1 MYKVF
6 FKESCFLLTD
16 NQNLLKEGDIR
27 WVHRDFMTTKN
38 FIYQTLEKG
47 IPFKAVLYD
56 EDPEDLFT
64 IFKSCFTYVKA
75 GGGAVI
81 QNSDILV
88 IKRLGMIDLPKG
100 HLEYGETMEQCAVR
114 EVEEECG
121 LKQVSIL
128 SPLDTTLHIY
138 YRNESW
144 FLKKHI
150 GIGCLPLQV
159 NLLFLRPK
167 RISKKCSGIRYT
179 ISPSYRTRPIL
190 HSGKYS
196 INSNRSLGAIRAI
209 ACKPA

>member
-27 WVHRDFMTTKN
+27 WVHRDFM
-38 FIYQTLEKG
+38 
-47 IPFKAVLYD
+47 
-56 EDPEDLFT
+56 
-64 IFKSCFTYVKA
+64 
-75 GGGAVI
+75 
-81 QNSDILV
+81 NSDILV

-144 FLKKHI
+144 FLKKTYWYRMSAPSGQSFIPQTEEDIEEVLWYPIHN
-150 GIGCLPLQV
+150 LSQLSHQTYPSLREVFHKLQ
-159 NLLFLRPK
+159 
-167 RISKKCSGIRYT
+167 T
-179 ISPSYRTRPIL
+179 E
-190 HSGKYS
+190 
-196 INSNRSLGAIRAI
+196 A
-209 ACKPA
+209 

>member
-88 IKRLGMIDLPKG
+88 IKRLGMIDLP
-100 HLEYGETMEQCAVR
+100 Q
-114 EVEEECG
+114 
-121 LKQVSIL
+121 
-128 SPLDTTLHIY
+128 
-138 YRNESW
+138 
-144 FLKKHI
+144 
-150 GIGCLPLQV
+150 
-159 NLLFLRPK
+159 RP
-167 RISKKCSGIRYT
+167 SGIWRNDGT
-179 ISPSYRTRPIL
+179 MCRPG
-190 HSGKYS
+190 SRRRMRVKTSKYS
-196 INSNRSLGAIRAI
+196 VSFRHHPPYLL
-209 ACKPA
+209 PE

>member
-75 GGGAVI
+75 GGI
-81 QNSDILV
+81 
-88 IKRLGMIDLPKG
+88 P
-100 HLEYGETMEQCAVR
+100 
-114 EVEEECG
+114 
-121 LKQVSIL
+121 
-128 SPLDTTLHIY
+128 IY
-138 YRNESW
+138 WS
-144 FLKKHI
+144 
-150 GIGCLPLQV
+150 
-159 NLLFLRPK
+159 
-167 RISKKCSGIRYT
+167 
-179 ISPSYRTRPIL
+179 
-190 HSGKYS
+190 
-196 INSNRSLGAIRAI
+196 SND
-209 ACKPA
+209 

>member
-100 HLEYGETMEQCAVR
+100 HLEYDGTMC
-114 EVEEECG
+114 
-121 LKQVSIL
+121 
-128 SPLDTTLHIY
+128 
-138 YRNESW
+138 
-144 FLKKHI
+144 
-150 GIGCLPLQV
+150 
-159 NLLFLRPK
+159 RPGSRRRMRVK
-167 RISKKCSGIRYT
+167 TS
-179 ISPSYRTRPIL
+179 
-190 HSGKYS
+190 KYS
-196 INSNRSLGAIRAI
+196 VSFRHHPPYLL
-209 ACKPA
+209 PE

>member
-88 IKRLGMIDLPKG
+88 IKRLGMG
-100 HLEYGETMEQCAVR
+100 H
-114 EVEEECG
+114 
-121 LKQVSIL
+121 
-128 SPLDTTLHIY
+128 H
-138 YRNESW
+138 
-144 FLKKHI
+144 
-150 GIGCLPLQV
+150 
-159 NLLFLRPK
+159 
-167 RISKKCSGIRYT
+167 
-179 ISPSYRTRPIL
+179 RTGKERGRRL
-190 HSGKYS
+190 HSLRLSDPRGGRAQRHLYGKDHPG
-196 INSNRSLGAIRAI
+196 RL
-209 ACKPA
+209 

>member
-138 YRNESW
+138 YRNERNILVSDVCP
-144 FLKKHI
+144 FRSIFYSSDRRGYRRSALVSDTQS
-150 GIGCLPLQV
+150 LPAIEPDLS
-159 NLLFLRPK
+159 FTP
-167 RISKKCSGIRYT
+167 G
-179 ISPSYRTRPIL
+179 
-190 HSGKYS
+190 S
-196 INSNRSLGAIRAI
+196 I
-209 ACKPA
+209 P

>member
-16 NQNLLKEGDIR
+16 NQNLLKEGDIH

-144 FLKKHI
+144 FLKKTYWYRMSAPSGQSFIPQTEEDIEEVLWYPIHN
-150 GIGCLPLQV
+150 LSQLSNQTYPSLREVFHKLQ
-159 NLLFLRPK
+159 
-167 RISKKCSGIRYT
+167 T
-179 ISPSYRTRPIL
+179 E
-190 HSGKYS
+190 
-196 INSNRSLGAIRAI
+196 A
-209 ACKPA
+209 

>member
-1 MYKVF
+1 MGAPGFYDHEKF
-6 FKESCFLLTD
+6 HLL
-16 NQNLLKEGDIR
+16 
-27 WVHRDFMTTKN
+27 
-38 FIYQTLEKG
+38 TLEKG

-144 FLKKHI
+144 FLKKTYWYRMSAPSGQSFIPQTEEDIEEVLWYPIHN
-150 GIGCLPLQV
+150 LSQLSHQTYPSLREVFHKLQ
-159 NLLFLRPK
+159 
-167 RISKKCSGIRYT
+167 T
-179 ISPSYRTRPIL
+179 E
-190 HSGKYS
+190 
-196 INSNRSLGAIRAI
+196 A
-209 ACKPA
+209 

>member
-81 QNSDILV
+81 QKFRYI
-88 IKRLGMIDLPKG
+88 G
-100 HLEYGETMEQCAVR
+100 HQT
-114 EVEEECG
+114 
-121 LKQVSIL
+121 I
-128 SPLDTTLHIY
+128 
-138 YRNESW
+138 RND
-144 FLKKHI
+144 
-150 GIGCLPLQV
+150 
-159 NLLFLRPK
+159 RPTQ
-167 RISKKCSGIRYT
+167 RPSGIWRNDGT
-179 ISPSYRTRPIL
+179 MCRPG
-190 HSGKYS
+190 SRRRMRVK
-196 INSNRSLGAIRAI
+196 N
-209 ACKPA
+209 K

>member
-56 EDPEDLFT
+56 EDPE
-64 IFKSCFTYVKA
+64 
-75 GGGAVI
+75 
-81 QNSDILV
+81 
-88 IKRLGMIDLPKG
+88 
-100 HLEYGETMEQCAVR
+100 EYGETMEQCAVR

-144 FLKKHI
+144 FLKKTYWYRMSAPSGQSFIPQTEEDIEEVLWYPIHN
-150 GIGCLPLQV
+150 LSQLSNQTYPSLREVFHKLQ
-159 NLLFLRPK
+159 
-167 RISKKCSGIRYT
+167 T
-179 ISPSYRTRPIL
+179 E
-190 HSGKYS
+190 
-196 INSNRSLGAIRAI
+196 A
-209 ACKPA
+209 

>member
-128 SPLDTTLHIY
+128 SPEKNILVSDVCPFRSIFYSSDRRGYRRSALVSDTQ
-138 YRNESW
+138 S
-144 FLKKHI
+144 
-150 GIGCLPLQV
+150 LPAIEPDLS
-159 NLLFLRPK
+159 FTP
-167 RISKKCSGIRYT
+167 G
-179 ISPSYRTRPIL
+179 
-190 HSGKYS
+190 S
-196 INSNRSLGAIRAI
+196 I
-209 ACKPA
+209 P

>member
-100 HLEYGETMEQCAVR
+100 IWRNDGTMC
-114 EVEEECG
+114 
-121 LKQVSIL
+121 
-128 SPLDTTLHIY
+128 
-138 YRNESW
+138 
-144 FLKKHI
+144 
-150 GIGCLPLQV
+150 
-159 NLLFLRPK
+159 RPGSRRRMRVK
-167 RISKKCSGIRYT
+167 TS
-179 ISPSYRTRPIL
+179 
-190 HSGKYS
+190 KYS
-196 INSNRSLGAIRAI
+196 VSFRHHPPYLL
-209 ACKPA
+209 PE

>member
-144 FLKKHI
+144 FLKKNI
-150 GIGCLPLQV
+150 LVSDVCPFRSIFYSSDRRGYRRSALVSDTQSLP
-159 NLLFLRPK
+159 
-167 RISKKCSGIRYT
+167 
-179 ISPSYRTRPIL
+179 
-190 HSGKYS
+190 
-196 INSNRSLGAIRAI
+196 AI
-209 ACKPA
+209 APDLSFTPGSIP

>member
-144 FLKKHI
+144 FLKNI
-150 GIGCLPLQV
+150 LVSDVCPFRSIFYSSDRRGYRRSALVSDTQSLPAIEPDLS
-159 NLLFLRPK
+159 FTP
-167 RISKKCSGIRYT
+167 G
-179 ISPSYRTRPIL
+179 
-190 HSGKYS
+190 S
-196 INSNRSLGAIRAI
+196 I
-209 ACKPA
+209 P

>member
-16 NQNLLKEGDIR
+16 NQNLLKEGDIH
-27 WVHRDFMTTKN
+27 WTGRDFRSTKN
-38 FIYQTLEKG
+38 FICRTLEKEP
-47 IPFKAVLYD
+47 PFKAVLYD
-56 EDPEDLFT
+56 EDPEKLFA
-64 IFKSCFTYVKA
+64 IFKSCFTCVKA

-81 QNSDILV
+81 QNSDVLV

-100 HLEYGETMEQCAVR
+100 HLEYGETIEQCAVR

-144 FLKKHI
+144 FLKKTYWYRMSTPSGQSLIPQTEEDIEEVLWCPIEH
-150 GIGCLPLQV
+150 LSQLSEQTYPSLREVFRKLQTE
-159 NLLFLRPK
+159 
-167 RISKKCSGIRYT
+167 G
-179 ISPSYRTRPIL
+179 
-190 HSGKYS
+190 
-196 INSNRSLGAIRAI
+196 
-209 ACKPA
+209 

>member
-144 FLKKHI
+144 FLKNI
-150 GIGCLPLQV
+150 LVSDVCPFRSIFYSSDRRGYRRSALVSDTQSLP
-159 NLLFLRPK
+159 
-167 RISKKCSGIRYT
+167 
-179 ISPSYRTRPIL
+179 
-190 HSGKYS
+190 
-196 INSNRSLGAIRAI
+196 AI
-209 ACKPA
+209 APDLSFTPGSIP

>member
-47 IPFKAVLYD
+47 IPF
-56 EDPEDLFT
+56 
-64 IFKSCFTYVKA
+64 KA

-144 FLKKHI
+144 FLKKTYWYRMSAPSGQSFIPQTEEDIEEVLWYPIHN
-150 GIGCLPLQV
+150 LSQLSNQTYPSLREVFHKLQ
-159 NLLFLRPK
+159 
-167 RISKKCSGIRYT
+167 T
-179 ISPSYRTRPIL
+179 E
-190 HSGKYS
+190 
-196 INSNRSLGAIRAI
+196 A
-209 ACKPA
+209 

>member
-1 MYKVF
+1 M
-6 FKESCFLLTD
+6 TD

-150 GIGCLPLQV
+150 GIGCLP
-159 NLLFLRPK
+159 FRSIFYSSD
-167 RISKKCSGIRYT
+167 RRG
-179 ISPSYRTRPIL
+179 YRRSALVSDTQSLPAIEPDL
-190 HSGKYS
+190 SFTPGS
-196 INSNRSLGAIRAI
+196 I
-209 ACKPA
+209 P

>member
-88 IKRLGMIDLPKG
+88 IKRLGMIDLKAIWN
-100 HLEYGETMEQCAVR
+100 ME
-114 EVEEECG
+114 
-121 LKQVSIL
+121 
-128 SPLDTTLHIY
+128 
-138 YRNESW
+138 
-144 FLKKHI
+144 
-150 GIGCLPLQV
+150 
-159 NLLFLRPK
+159 K
-167 RISKKCSGIRYT
+167 RWNNV
-179 ISPSYRTRPIL
+179 P
-190 HSGKYS
+190 SGK
-196 INSNRSLGAIRAI
+196 
-209 ACKPA
+209 

>member
-144 FLKKHI
+144 IPEKNILVSDVCPFRSIFYSSDRRGYRRSALVSDTQS
-150 GIGCLPLQV
+150 LP
-159 NLLFLRPK
+159 
-167 RISKKCSGIRYT
+167 
-179 ISPSYRTRPIL
+179 
-190 HSGKYS
+190 
-196 INSNRSLGAIRAI
+196 AI
-209 ACKPA
+209 APDLSFTPGSIP

>member
-128 SPLDTTLHIY
+128 SPLDTT
-138 YRNESW
+138 
-144 FLKKHI
+144 
-150 GIGCLPLQV
+150 
-159 NLLFLRPK
+159 
-167 RISKKCSGIRYT
+167 
-179 ISPSYRTRPIL
+179 RTRPSL

-196 INSNRSLGAIRAI
+196 INSKPKPRSYSSNCLQTRLISA
-209 ACKPA
+209 

>member
-88 IKRLGMIDLPKG
+88 I
-100 HLEYGETMEQCAVR
+100 
-114 EVEEECG
+114 
-121 LKQVSIL
+121 
-128 SPLDTTLHIY
+128 
-138 YRNESW
+138 RND
-144 FLKKHI
+144 
-150 GIGCLPLQV
+150 
-159 NLLFLRPK
+159 RPTQ
-167 RISKKCSGIRYT
+167 RPSGIWRNDGT
-179 ISPSYRTRPIL
+179 MCRPG
-190 HSGKYS
+190 SRRRMRVKTSKYS
-196 INSNRSLGAIRAI
+196 VSFRHHPPYLL
-209 ACKPA
+209 PE

>member
-114 EVEEECG
+114 EVEEAGSIAGRDC
-121 LKQVSIL
+121 VSDTRAL
-128 SPLDTTLHIY
+128 LRYPL
-138 YRNESW
+138 
-144 FLKKHI
+144 
-150 GIGCLPLQV
+150 
-159 NLLFLRPK
+159 
-167 RISKKCSGIRYT
+167 
-179 ISPSYRTRPIL
+179 
-190 HSGKYS
+190 
-196 INSNRSLGAIRAI
+196 RSEE
-209 ACKPA
+209 